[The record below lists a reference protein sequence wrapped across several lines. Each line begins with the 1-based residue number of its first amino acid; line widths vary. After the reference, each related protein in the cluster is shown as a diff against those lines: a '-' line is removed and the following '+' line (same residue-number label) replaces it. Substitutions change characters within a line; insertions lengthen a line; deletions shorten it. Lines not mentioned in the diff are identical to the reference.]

1 MLLCVMWKNEA
12 YLYHRDAYLYYR
24 HHYSCNTV
32 VILQL

>member
-24 HHYSCNTV
+24 HHYTA
-32 VILQL
+32 VILL